1 MNLILKNAII
11 VDSKSKYHFQNKDI
25 LIQSGIIKKIDD
37 NIKVKDEKIISFKNL
52 HISNGWFDS
61 SVSFGEPGYEER
73 ETLENGLKTSSKS
86 GFTDIILNP
95 NTNPVIDSHSS
106 VSHIYKK
113 TNDSAT
119 KVHVLGALTKESLGN
134 DMAELYDM
142 HLAGAIAFG
151 DYKKSLNDSNLM
163 RISLDYVQ
171 NFNGLILSYP
181 SDFNLSK
188 EGLMHEGSVSLNLG
202 IKGIPEIAET
212 SILSRDLEILEYT
225 NGRIHFPF
233 ISCEKSLNII
243 RKAKK
248 NGLKVTCGVSIAHLI
263 FTDDSLFSYNPNF
276 KLNPPLRSKKD
287 REALRKG
294 LLDGSIDL
302 VSSMHEPVNIEHKK
316 VEFSKAIDGS
326 ISLESF
332 FGILNSIY
340 TLEKTISFLTKG
352 KNLFNIKQSMIEI
365 GEKANIT
372 MFCPDTIYEFNDK
385 HILSK
390 SKNCAFI
397 KSSLKG
403 RVFGIINGENTVL
416 NSE

>member
-276 KLNPPLRSKKD
+276 KLHPPLRTKKD

>member
-11 VDSKSKYHFQNKDI
+11 VDSKSKYHFQKKDI
-25 LIQSGIIKKIDD
+25 LIESGIIKKIDD
-37 NIKVKDEKIISFKNL
+37 IIKVKDEKIISFKNL
-52 HISNGWFDS
+52 HVSKGWFDS

-106 VSHIYKK
+106 VSHINKIS
-113 TNDSAT
+113 NNSAT
-119 KVHVLGALTKESLGN
+119 NVHVLGALTKESLGAN
-134 DMAELYDM
+134 MAELHDM
-142 HLAGAIAFG
+142 HVAGAVAFG
-151 DYKKSLNDSNLM
+151 DYKKSLNNSNLM
-163 RISLDYVQ
+163 RIALDYVQ
-171 NFNGLILSYP
+171 SFNGLIMSYP
-181 SDFNLSK
+181 IDFNLS
-188 EGLMHEGSVSLNLG
+188 EDGLMHEGNVSLNLG

-212 SILSRDLEILEYT
+212 SVLSRDLEILEYT

-233 ISCEKSLNII
+233 ISCEKSLNMI
-243 RKAKK
+243 RNAKR

-263 FTDDSLFSYNPNF
+263 FTDDSLLSYNTNF
-276 KLNPPLRSKKD
+276 KLNPPLRSNKD
-287 REALRKG
+287 RQALRNG

-302 VSSMHEPVNIEHKK
+302 VSSMHEPINIEYKK

-332 FGILNSIY
+332 FGLLNNIF

-352 KNLFNIKQSMIEI
+352 KDLFNIEETKLEI
-365 GEKANIT
+365 GEKANLT
-372 MFCPDTIYEFNDK
+372 MFCPDSLYEFNEK

-403 RVFGIINGENTVL
+403 KVFGIINEENIVL
-416 NSE
+416 NSD

>member
-1 MNLILKNAII
+1 MS
-11 VDSKSKYHFQNKDI
+11 VVKS
-25 LIQSGIIKKIDD
+25 GVIKKIDN
-37 NIKVKDEKIISFKNL
+37 NIKVKNEKIISFKNL
-52 HISNGWFDS
+52 HISNGWCDS

-73 ETLENGLKTSSKS
+73 ETLENGLNTSSKS

-113 TNDSAT
+113 TNNSPT
-119 KVHVLGALTKESLGN
+119 KIHVLGSLTKESMGD

-142 HLAGAIAFG
+142 HLSGAVAFG
-151 DYKKSLNDSNLM
+151 DYKKSLNNPNII
-163 RISLDYVQ
+163 RIALDYVQ
-171 NFNGLILSYP
+171 SFNGLILSYP

-188 EGLMHEGSVSLNLG
+188 EGLMHEGSVNLNLG

-243 RKAKK
+243 RMAKK
-248 NGLKVTCGVSIAHLI
+248 NGLKVTCGVSIANLI

-276 KLNPPLRSKKD
+276 KLYPPLRSKKD

-316 VEFSKAIDGS
+316 VEFSEALDGS

-332 FGILNSIY
+332 FGMLNSIF
-340 TLEKTISFLTKG
+340 TLEKTISFLTNG
-352 KNLFNIKQSMIEI
+352 RDLFNIKTSKLEI
-365 GEKANIT
+365 GEKASLT
-372 MFCPDTIYEFNDK
+372 MFCPDTIYEFK
-385 HILSK
+385 EEHILSK

-397 KSSLKG
+397 NSELKG
-403 RVFGIINGENTVL
+403 KVFGIINGEKIVL

>member
-37 NIKVKDEKIISFKNL
+37 NIKVKDAKIISFKNL

-61 SVSFGEPGYEER
+61 SVSFGEPGFEER

-248 NGLKVTCGVSIAHLI
+248 NGLKVSCGVSIAHLI

-332 FGILNSIY
+332 FGILNSIF

-352 KNLFNIKQSMIEI
+352 KDLFNIKQSMIEI

-403 RVFGIINGENTVL
+403 RVFGIINGENSVL

>member
-119 KVHVLGALTKESLGN
+119 KVHVLGALTKKSMGN
-134 DMAELYDM
+134 NMAELYDM
-142 HLAGAIAFG
+142 HLAGAVAFG

-181 SDFNLSK
+181 SDINLSK

-212 SILSRDLEILEYT
+212 SVLSRDLEILEYT

-233 ISCEKSLNII
+233 ISCEKSLNMI

-276 KLNPPLRSKKD
+276 KLQPPLRSKTD

-302 VSSMHEPVNIEHKK
+302 VSSMHEPVNIEYKK

-332 FGILNSIY
+332 FGMLNSIF
-340 TLEKTISFLTKG
+340 TLEKTVSFLTKG
-352 KNLFNIKQSMIEI
+352 KDLFNIEKSMIEI
-365 GEKANIT
+365 GKKASIT
-372 MFCPDTIYEFNDK
+372 MFCPNTTYEFKEK

-403 RVFGIINGENTVL
+403 KVFGIINGENTVL

>member
-61 SVSFGEPGYEER
+61 SVSFGEPGFEER

-276 KLNPPLRSKKD
+276 KLHPPLRTKKD
-287 REALRKG
+287 RDALRKG

-332 FGILNSIY
+332 FGILNSIF

-352 KNLFNIKQSMIEI
+352 KDLFNIKQSMIEV

-403 RVFGIINGENTVL
+403 RVFGIINGENSVL

>member
-248 NGLKVTCGVSIAHLI
+248 NGLKVSCGVSIAHLI

-276 KLNPPLRSKKD
+276 KLHPPLRTKKD

-352 KNLFNIKQSMIEI
+352 KDLFNIKQSMIEV

-403 RVFGIINGENTVL
+403 RVFGIINGENSVL

>member
-61 SVSFGEPGYEER
+61 SVSFGEPGFEER

-276 KLNPPLRSKKD
+276 KLHPPLRSKKD

-332 FGILNSIY
+332 FGLLNNIF

-403 RVFGIINGENTVL
+403 RVFGIINGENSVL

>member
-37 NIKVKDEKIISFKNL
+37 NIKMKDAKIISFKNL

-248 NGLKVTCGVSIAHLI
+248 NGLKVSCGVSIAHLI

-276 KLNPPLRSKKD
+276 KLHPPLRSKKD

-352 KNLFNIKQSMIEI
+352 KDLFNIKQSMIEV

-403 RVFGIINGENTVL
+403 RVFGIINGENSVL

>member
-276 KLNPPLRSKKD
+276 KLHPPLRSKKD

-332 FGILNSIY
+332 FGILNSIF

-352 KNLFNIKQSMIEI
+352 KDLFNIKQSMIEV

-403 RVFGIINGENTVL
+403 RVFGIINGENSVL

>member
-276 KLNPPLRSKKD
+276 KLHPPLRTKKD
-287 REALRKG
+287 RDALRKG

-332 FGILNSIY
+332 FGILNSIF

-352 KNLFNIKQSMIEI
+352 KDLFNIKQSMIEV

-403 RVFGIINGENTVL
+403 RVFGIINGENSVL

>member
-276 KLNPPLRSKKD
+276 KLHPPLRSKKD

-332 FGILNSIY
+332 FGLLNNIF

-352 KNLFNIKQSMIEI
+352 KDLFNIKQSMIEI

-403 RVFGIINGENTVL
+403 RVFGIINGENSVL

>member
-113 TNDSAT
+113 TNDSVT
-119 KVHVLGALTKESLGN
+119 KVHVLGALTKESMGN

-276 KLNPPLRSKKD
+276 KLHPPLRTKKD

-302 VSSMHEPVNIEHKK
+302 VSSMHEPVNVEHKK

-332 FGILNSIY
+332 FGMLNSIF

-352 KNLFNIKQSMIEI
+352 KDLFNIKQSIIEI

-372 MFCPDTIYEFNDK
+372 MFCPDTIYEFNEK

-397 KSSLKG
+397 KASLKG
-403 RVFGIINGENTVL
+403 KVFGIINGENTVL

>member
-332 FGILNSIY
+332 FGILNSIF

-352 KNLFNIKQSMIEI
+352 KDLFNIKQSMIEV

-403 RVFGIINGENTVL
+403 RVFGIINGENSVL

>member
-352 KNLFNIKQSMIEI
+352 KDLFNIKQSMIEV

-403 RVFGIINGENTVL
+403 RVFGIINGENSVL

>member
-119 KVHVLGALTKESLGN
+119 KVHVLGALTKKSMGN
-134 DMAELYDM
+134 NMAELYDM
-142 HLAGAIAFG
+142 HLAGAVAFG

-233 ISCEKSLNII
+233 ISCEKSLNMI

-276 KLNPPLRSKKD
+276 KLQPPLRSKTD

-302 VSSMHEPVNIEHKK
+302 VSSMHEPVNIEYKK

-332 FGILNSIY
+332 FGMLNSIF
-340 TLEKTISFLTKG
+340 TLEKTVSFLTKG
-352 KNLFNIKQSMIEI
+352 KDLFNIEKSMIEI
-365 GEKANIT
+365 GKKASIT
-372 MFCPDTIYEFNDK
+372 MFCPNTTYEFKEK

-403 RVFGIINGENTVL
+403 KVFGIINGENTVL

>member
-37 NIKVKDEKIISFKNL
+37 NIKVKDAKIISFKNL

-61 SVSFGEPGYEER
+61 SVSFGEPGFEER

-276 KLNPPLRSKKD
+276 KLHPPLRTKKD

-332 FGILNSIY
+332 FGILNSIF
-340 TLEKTISFLTKG
+340 TLEKAISFLTKG
-352 KNLFNIKQSMIEI
+352 KDLFNIKQSMIEI

>member
-248 NGLKVTCGVSIAHLI
+248 NGLKVSCGVSIAHLI

-403 RVFGIINGENTVL
+403 RVFGIINGENSVL